1 MRYVIIGNSTAA
13 VGCIEGIRL
22 IDKES
27 PIFVISDEP
36 YHTYSRPLISYLLY
50 GKTDLER
57 MKYRDNDFYK
67 KNNVTAYL
75 GKTVTKI
82 DNDKK
87 EVVIDNEERIA
98 FDKLLIATGARPFVP
113 PINGLDT
120 VKNKFTFMKLDDAL
134 ALQKAVNKES
144 RVLVLGAGLIGL
156 KCVEGIFDK
165 VKEINVVDMADRILP
180 SILDEKGAELIKT
193 FLEEKGVAFKLG
205 TSIAELKEN
214 EAVLTDGRSVT
225 FDILVLA
232 VGVRPNVELAKEI
245 GIEVNRGIIINS
257 HCETNLKDI
266 YAAGDCCEC
275 FDISIDKKRILALLP
290 NAYMQGECAGMN
302 MAGDTEKVFDKA
314 IPMNAIG
321 FFGYHIITAG
331 SYDGESYIK
340 EDGVNYKRLITK
352 DNLLKGFILIGDI
365 ERAGIYTSMI
375 RDKVP
380 LDSVD
385 FDLLKEAAQL
395 MAFSKEERAKKLG
408 GVK

>member
-13 VGCIEGIRL
+13 VGCIEGIRQ
-22 IDKES
+22 IDKVN

-57 MKYRDNDFYK
+57 MKYRDDDFYSR
-67 KNNVTAYL
+67 NNVTTYL
-75 GKTVTKI
+75 GRKVTKI

-87 EVVIDNEERIA
+87 EVIIENNDRIA
-98 FDKLLIATGARPFVP
+98 FDKFLIASGARPFVP
-113 PINGLDT
+113 PINGLDR

-134 ALQKAVNKES
+134 ALQKVINKEK

-165 VKEINVVDMADRILP
+165 VKEITVVDMADRILP
-180 SILDEKGAELIKT
+180 SILDEKGAELVKT
-193 FLEEKGVAFKLG
+193 FLEKNGVTFNLR

-214 EAVLTDGRSVT
+214 EAVLTDGRSVP
-225 FDILVLA
+225 FDILVIA

-245 GIEVNRGIIINS
+245 GAEVGRGIVINS

-266 YAAGDCCEC
+266 YAAGDCSEC
-275 FDISIDKKRILALLP
+275 FDISVDENRILALLP

-331 SYDGESYIK
+331 SYNGESYIK
-340 EDGVNYKRLITK
+340 NDGANYKRLITK

-375 RDKVP
+375 RDKIP

-385 FDLLKEAAQL
+385 FELLKEAPQL

-408 GVK
+408 GIK

>member
-13 VGCIEGIRL
+13 VGCIEGIRQ
-22 IDKES
+22 IDKAS

-57 MKYRDNDFYK
+57 MKYRDSDFYK
-67 KNNVTAYL
+67 KNNVTTYL
-75 GKTVTKI
+75 GKKVVKI
-82 DNDKK
+82 DNEKK
-87 EVVIDNEERIA
+87 EVVIDDGERVA
-98 FDKLLIATGARPFVP
+98 FDKLLIASGARPFVP
-113 PINGLDT
+113 PINGLDK

-134 ALQKAVNKES
+134 ALQKAVDKES

-165 VKEINVVDMADRILP
+165 VKEITVVDMADRILP

-193 FLEEKGVAFKLG
+193 FLEKIGVTFNLG
-205 TSIAELKEN
+205 KSITELKEN
-214 EAVLTDGRSVT
+214 EAVLTDGSSVA
-225 FDILVLA
+225 FDILVIA

-245 GIEVNRGIIINS
+245 GAEVNRGIVINN
-257 HCETNLKDI
+257 HCQTNLKDI

-275 FDISIDKKRILALLP
+275 FDISVDKNRILALLP

-302 MAGDTEKVFDKA
+302 MAGNTAKVFDKA

-340 EDGVNYKRLITK
+340 EDGANYKRLITK

-365 ERAGIYTSMI
+365 DRAGIYTSMI
-375 RDKVP
+375 RDKIP

-385 FDLLKEAAQL
+385 FELLKEAPQL

>member
-13 VGCIEGIRL
+13 VGCIEGIRQV
-22 IDKES
+22 DTVN

-75 GKTVTKI
+75 GRKVTKI
-82 DNDKK
+82 DNDTK
-87 EVVIDNEERIA
+87 EVVIENGERIA
-98 FDKLLIATGARPFVP
+98 FDALLIASGARPFVP

-120 VKNKFTFMKLDDAL
+120 VKNKYTFMKLDDAL

-165 VKEINVVDMADRILP
+165 VKEITVVDMADRILP
-180 SILDEKGAELIKT
+180 SILDERGAELVKT
-193 FLEEKGVAFKLG
+193 FLEKSGVTFNLR

-214 EAVLTDGRSVT
+214 EAVLTDGRSVP
-225 FDILVLA
+225 FDILIIA

-245 GIEVNRGIIINS
+245 GAEVGRGIIIDN
-257 HCETNLKDI
+257 HCKTNLKDI
-266 YAAGDCCEC
+266 YAAGDCSEC
-275 FDISIDKKRILALLP
+275 FDISADENRILALLP

-340 EDGVNYKRLITK
+340 DDGVHYKRLITK
-352 DNLLKGFILIGDI
+352 DNVLKGFILIGDI
-365 ERAGIYTSMI
+365 DRAGIYTSMI
-375 RDKVP
+375 RDKIP

-385 FDLLKEAAQL
+385 FELLKEAPQL
-395 MAFSKEERAKKLG
+395 MAFSKEERARKLG
-408 GVK
+408 GIK